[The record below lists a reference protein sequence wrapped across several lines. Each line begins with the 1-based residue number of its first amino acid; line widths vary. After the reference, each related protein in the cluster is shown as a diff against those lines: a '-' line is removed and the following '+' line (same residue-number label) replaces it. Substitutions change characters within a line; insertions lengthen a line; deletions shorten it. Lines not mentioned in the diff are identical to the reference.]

1 MKFIVS
7 ANTDIGIA
15 RPTNQDSLSLKVL
28 DTKQGYMVFV
38 ILCDGM
44 GGLAKGELASTDVI
58 LAFEDWVR
66 SKLPILSENDMDD
79 IIFEQ
84 WKEIV
89 VAENLKFN
97 EYSMSHGEKL
107 GTTAV
112 AMLITQK
119 YCYIMNVGDSRAY
132 EINMNGIRQITHDH
146 TFGNRELLAGR
157 MTRQQVEN
165 DSRKN
170 KLTECIGGSSI
181 NVKPDFFKI
190 KVQRDS
196 IYLLCSDGFVHKIT
210 SEEMHSMFNPEN
222 IRDKEKL
229 NQVCIDAIE
238 LNKSRHEKDNIT
250 VAVIRTGD

>member
-7 ANTDIGIA
+7 ASTDIGIS

-28 DTKQGYMVFV
+28 DTKQGYMVFA

-44 GGLAKGELASTDVI
+44 GGLTKGELASADVV

-66 SKLPILSENDMDD
+66 LELPVLSENDIDE

-84 WKEIV
+84 WKDIV

-97 EYSMSHGEKL
+97 EYYMSHGEKL

-112 AMLITQK
+112 TMLITPK
-119 YCYIMNVGDSRAY
+119 YCYVMNVGDSRAY
-132 EINMNGIRQITHDH
+132 EINMNGIRQITQDH

-157 MTRQQVEN
+157 MTRQQVES

-170 KLTECIGGSSI
+170 KLTECVGGSSVD
-181 NVKPDFFKI
+181 VKPDFFKF
-190 KVQRDS
+190 KVQKNS

-210 SEEMHSMFNPEN
+210 SEEMYSMFNPHN
-222 IRDKEKL
+222 VRDKEKL
-229 NQVCIDAIE
+229 NQTCIDAIE
-238 LNKSRHEKDNIT
+238 LNKSRREKDNIT